1 MTLRGKRMNGD
12 ELCLVLFTVCE
23 SVFAVTPSI
32 CCCCVSPFWESS
44 APGRSMTGAWAWC
57 SMVHLAS
64 RPTFVGTSAYPVF
77 NCSLSTFSSEPP
89 QEYGTDQDKFRE
101 QEMENKIEKLNKKIK
116 RRQERCRRRGLQR
129 WWLCLSFSALGPNA
143 TTIRRS
149 AQ

>member
-1 MTLRGKRMNGD
+1 M
-12 ELCLVLFTVCE
+12 
-23 SVFAVTPSI
+23 I
-32 CCCCVSPFWESS
+32 
-44 APGRSMTGAWAWC
+44 
-57 SMVHLAS
+57 HLAS
-64 RPTFVGTSAYPVF
+64 RPTFVGTSEYSVF